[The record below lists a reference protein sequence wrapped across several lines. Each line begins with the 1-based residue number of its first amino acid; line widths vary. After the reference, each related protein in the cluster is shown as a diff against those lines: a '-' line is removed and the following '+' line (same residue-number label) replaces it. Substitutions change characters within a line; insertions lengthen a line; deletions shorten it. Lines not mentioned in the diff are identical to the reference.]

1 MLIGSRAIAHWNKN
15 FKVKP
20 GADWDI
26 VDYPTRESFYR
37 REFFIPDNERI
48 EWHRPSPSEPL
59 GYSNLQ
65 LVRNYQH
72 KFVCNPYG
80 LAIIYRSHLH
90 RDWNWDGH
98 ICKYHRFIVPML
110 SSSDLVSL
118 KDDPLLL
125 ERIKLT
131 KQAYPQGNPKLN
143 KSNMDFFDD
152 PVTKVYDHD
161 FLHELYAY
169 EDRPMFEKLKRP
181 EQFDLAWC
189 AKDLWDDLSQTQK
202 LQCVAEETYVIATER
217 FMIPNNWDFAT
228 KRAYYRALK
237 KVCTTLT
244 SGWFRD
250 FAIDNFPE
258 VYNLY
263 EDSKFSG
270 VHEFLT
276 TPSPKRASIRYHNK
290 GEM

>member
-1 MLIGSRAIAHWNKN
+1 MLIGSRAIAHWNKD
-15 FKVKP
+15 FVARP

-26 VDYPTRESFYR
+26 VDCPENEAELRSFYS
-37 REFFIPDNERI
+37 IPPTNRI
-48 EWHRPSPSEPL
+48 EFHDPNSLNNFAMYNCDTR
-59 GYSNLQ
+59 GFCNL
-65 LVRNYQH
+65 
-72 KFVCNPYG
+72 YG

-98 ICKYHRFIVPML
+98 IAKYYRYIVPML
-110 SSSDLVSL
+110 SSSDLVSM

-143 KSNMDFFDD
+143 KSNMEFFDD
-152 PVTKVYDHD
+152 PVAKVYDHD

-189 AKDLWDDLSQTQK
+189 AKDLWDELTLEQQ

-217 FMIPNNWDFAT
+217 FMVPNNWDFAT
-228 KRAYYRALK
+228 KRAYYHALK

-258 VYNLY
+258 VFNLY
-263 EDSKFSG
+263 EGAKFYS
-270 VHEFLT
+270 VQAHLENM
-276 TPSPKRASIRYHNK
+276 PKETLRYHNQ
-290 GEM
+290 GDM

>member
-1 MLIGSRAIAHWNKN
+1 MLIGSRAISHWNSD

-26 VDYPTRESFYR
+26 IGDKSYESFYR
-37 REFFIPDNERI
+37 DIFDIPQPDRI
-48 EWHRPSPSEPL
+48 EWHDTSSLNNGDMSRDFYNPCHVME
-59 GYSNLQ
+59 
-65 LVRNYQH
+65 
-72 KFVCNPYG
+72 PYG

-152 PVTKVYDHD
+152 PVNKVYDHD

-189 AKDLWDDLSQTQK
+189 ARDLWEGLTYTQK

-217 FMIPNNWDFAT
+217 FMVPNNWDFAT
-228 KRAYYRALK
+228 KRAYYHSLK

-250 FAIDNFPE
+250 FAIDNFPQ
-258 VYNLY
+258 VYSLY
-263 EDSKFSG
+263 EGSKFYR
-270 VHEFLT
+270 VQAHLENM
-276 TPSPKRASIRYHNK
+276 PKETLRYHNQ
-290 GEM
+290 GDMR

>member
-1 MLIGSRAIAHWNKN
+1 MLIGSRAIAHWNSD

-26 VDYPTRESFYR
+26 VGVPESEDFYR
-37 REFFIPDNERI
+37 SRFQIPDSNHI
-48 EWHRPSPSEPL
+48 EWHDPHSLNNNQMRYYHNTDSS
-59 GYSNLQ
+59 YT
-65 LVRNYQH
+65 H
-72 KFVCNPYG
+72 VCDVKG

-90 RDWNWDGH
+90 RDCNWDGH

-110 SSSDLVSL
+110 SGSDLVSL

-131 KQAYPQGNPKLN
+131 KAAYPQGNPKLN
-143 KSNMDFFDD
+143 KSNMEFFDD
-152 PVTKVYDHD
+152 PVNKVYDHD

-189 AKDLWDDLSQTQK
+189 AKDLWDELTLEQQ

-217 FMIPNNWDFAT
+217 FMVPNNWDFAT
-228 KRAYYRALK
+228 KRAYYHSLK

-250 FAIDNFPE
+250 FAIDNFPQ
-258 VYNLY
+258 VYSLY
-263 EDSKFSG
+263 EGSKFYR
-270 VHEFLT
+270 VQAHLENM
-276 TPSPKRASIRYHNK
+276 PKETLRYHK
-290 GEM
+290 QGDM

>member
-1 MLIGSRAIAHWNKN
+1 MLIGSRAIAHWNKD

-26 VDYPTRESFYR
+26 IGFTDDDD
-37 REFFIPDNERI
+37 FFRAMLDIPDDGRI
-48 EWHRPSPSEPL
+48 EWHDPANLNNRELVLSSDEDYLDLIASP
-59 GYSNLQ
+59 Y
-65 LVRNYQH
+65 
-72 KFVCNPYG
+72 K

-98 ICKYHRFIVPML
+98 IAKYYRHIVPML
-110 SSSDLVSL
+110 SGSDLVSL

-131 KQAYPQGNPKLN
+131 KATYPQGNPKLN
-143 KSNMDFFDD
+143 KSNMEFFDD
-152 PVTKVYDHD
+152 PVAKVYDHD

-189 AKDLWDDLSQTQK
+189 TKDLWDDLSQTQK

-217 FMIPNNWDFAT
+217 FMVPNNWDFAT
-228 KRAYYRALK
+228 KRAYYHALK

-250 FAIDNFPE
+250 FAIDNFPQ
-258 VYNLY
+258 VYSLY
-263 EDSKFSG
+263 EGAKFYQ
-270 VHEFLT
+270 VQAHLECM
-276 TPSPKRASIRYHNK
+276 PKETLRYHK
-290 GEM
+290 QGETQ

>member
-1 MLIGSRAIAHWNKN
+1 MLIGSRAIAHWNKD

-26 VDYPTRESFYR
+26 VGYEHQEKDYR
-37 REFFIPDNERI
+37 RILSIPRSNRI
-48 EWHRPSPSEPL
+48 EWHDPNHLNNALLRSE
-59 GYSNLQ
+59 YNL
-65 LVRNYQH
+65 VDH
-72 KFVCNPYG
+72 VCDIYG

-110 SSSDLVSL
+110 SSSDLVGL
-118 KDDPLLL
+118 ETDPLLL

-143 KSNMDFFDD
+143 KSNMEFFDD
-152 PVTKVYDHD
+152 PVAKVYDHD

-189 AKDLWDDLSQTQK
+189 AKDLWDNLSQTQK

-217 FMIPNNWDFAT
+217 FMVPNNWDFAT
-228 KRAYYRALK
+228 KRAYYHALK

-258 VYNLY
+258 VFNLY

-276 TPSPKRASIRYHNK
+276 TPSPKRASIRYHK
-290 GEM
+290 QGDM

>member
-1 MLIGSRAIAHWNKN
+1 MLIGSRAIAHWNKD

-26 VDYPTRESFYR
+26 VDGPIREDSYR
-37 REFFIPDNERI
+37 DKLGIPSNDRI
-48 EWHRPSPSEPL
+48 EWHKPLPSEPL
-59 GYSNLQ
+59 GYNNLEMIRSFQ
-65 LVRNYQH
+65 DDDSY
-72 KFVCNPYG
+72 VCTPYG

-90 RDWNWDGH
+90 RDWNWDAH
-98 ICKYHRFIVPML
+98 ITKYHRFILPMVQDPVAL
-110 SSSDLVSL
+110 LV
-118 KDDPLLL
+118 DPLLL

-131 KQAYPQGNPKLN
+131 KTAYPQGNPKLN
-143 KSNMDFFDD
+143 KSNMEFFDD
-152 PVTKVYDHD
+152 PVAKVYDHD

-169 EDRPMFEKLKRP
+169 KDRPMFEKLKRP

-189 AKDLWDDLSQTQK
+189 AKDLWDELSQTQK

-217 FMIPNNWDFAT
+217 FMVPNNWDFAT
-228 KRAYYRALK
+228 KRAYYHALK

-258 VYNLY
+258 VYSLY
-263 EDSKFSG
+263 EGAKFYQ
-270 VHEFLT
+270 VQAHLENM
-276 TPSPKRASIRYHNK
+276 PKETLRYHK
-290 GEM
+290 QGETQ

>member
-1 MLIGSRAIAHWNKN
+1 MLIGSRAIAHWNKD

-26 VDYPTRESFYR
+26 VGAVENESFYR
-37 REFFIPDNERI
+37 DTLSIPNTDRI
-48 EWHRPSPSEPL
+48 EWHEHL
-59 GYSNLQ
+59 KLNNFDLA
-65 LVRNYQH
+65 VQH
-72 KFVCNPYG
+72 NAHVVCVPYG

-110 SSSDLVSL
+110 SSSDLVGL
-118 KDDPLLL
+118 ETDPLLL

-152 PVTKVYDHD
+152 PVKKVYDHD

-189 AKDLWDDLSQTQK
+189 TKDLWNELSLAQK

-217 FMIPNNWDFAT
+217 FMVPNNWDYNT
-228 KRAYYRALK
+228 KRAYYNALK

-250 FAIDNFPE
+250 FAIDNFPAI
-258 VYNLY
+258 YDLY
-263 EDSKFSG
+263 EGSKFYL
-270 VHEFLT
+270 VQAHVENV
-276 TPSPKRASIRYHNK
+276 PKSELRFHK
-290 GEM
+290 QGEM